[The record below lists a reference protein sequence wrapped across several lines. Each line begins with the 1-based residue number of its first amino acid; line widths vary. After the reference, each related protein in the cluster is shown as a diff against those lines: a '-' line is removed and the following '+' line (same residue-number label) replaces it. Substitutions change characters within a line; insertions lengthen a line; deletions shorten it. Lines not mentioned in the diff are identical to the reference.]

1 MQLVTVTFE
10 KISDEPMEEFKAD
23 FIETVMALYDEEIE
37 NLRVVGL

>member
-10 KISDEPMEEFKAD
+10 KISDEPMEEFKVD
-23 FIETVMALYDEEIE
+23 FIDTVMALYEDEIE